1 MAAGNVQRYAAQVFA
16 PEHKVEGGAAVA
28 VVDEVCGSIVRVLH
42 AVGYLISTEIVEK
55 ALYAAVVG
63 AAYEHAVFGQE
74 ADKPA
79 EGGNYVVHVFIVVQ
93 MVVVYV
99 VYEGYR
105 GAEGKEALHVFAGLG
120 DEQIVGAY
128 AGAAVEKIHKA
139 ADVYRSISAALFGYH
154 GQHGGDSG
162 FAVTACN
169 SYYLLVALGELAQC
183 NAALKLGY
191 APASGFR
198 PLRVIRLYCG
208 RVHYQI
214 GIAYVFGLL
223 ADGDWY
229 AQFSQPLGEGG
240 GGAVAALYLVSSGPE
255 YLGKAVHG
263 ATAYAYEM
271 YFFMP
276 FDMCH
281 IFLPG
286 KNVIADQ
293 LPIIISQTSPY
304 YKRGR
309 RADRESFS
317 ALPPPAPPF

>member
-1 MAAGNVQRYAAQVFA
+1 
-16 PEHKVEGGAAVA
+16 
-28 VVDEVCGSIVRVLH
+28 
-42 AVGYLISTEIVEK
+42 
-55 ALYAAVVG
+55 
-63 AAYEHAVFGQE
+63 
-74 ADKPA
+74 
-79 EGGNYVVHVFIVVQ
+79 

-139 ADVYRSISAALFGYH
+139 ADVYRGISAALFGYH

-162 FAVTACN
+162 FTVTACN

-198 PLRVIRLYCG
+198 PLRVIRLYCS

-223 ADGDWY
+223 ADGDW
-229 AQFSQPLGEGG
+229 
-240 GGAVAALYLVSSGPE
+240 
-255 YLGKAVHG
+255 
-263 ATAYAYEM
+263 
-271 YFFMP
+271 
-276 FDMCH
+276 
-281 IFLPG
+281 
-286 KNVIADQ
+286 
-293 LPIIISQTSPY
+293 
-304 YKRGR
+304 
-309 RADRESFS
+309 
-317 ALPPPAPPF
+317 PPMS